1 MARIV
6 YQYMMP
12 VHIHEYL
19 LKKHKQFRHKNLS
32 ETLNYLIWQLKGL
45 ENIKLDD
52 KDEKPKEEKQDLISD
67 LEKKYGIDTND

>member
-45 ENIKLDD
+45 ENMKP
-52 KDEKPKEEKQDLISD
+52 EEEPKEKKTDLISD
-67 LEKKYGIDTND
+67 LEKKYGIGSK